1 MSTSETFSY
10 RIADRLRGVDSSP
23 VRDLLE
29 VVSAEGVISF
39 AGGVPDPAYFEVE
52 DIKAA
57 YDWVFEHQ
65 PQRALQYASSEGE
78 VELRE
83 QAARRISRHLPT
95 TAEQIQVTT
104 GSQEGLFVVAQA
116 LVNRGDTILVER
128 PTYLAAVQAFDL
140 NGAHMVGVPTDEHG
154 VLPDELERLIAEHDP
169 TFVYLIPS
177 FQNPSGICMSMER
190 RRAVADVL
198 QRTGTALVEDDPYGE
213 LCYRG
218 GPLPPIASLPG
229 MSAQTILLNSVS
241 KIIAPGV
248 RVGWMRSEGPIQFTL
263 TVAKQAIGLQSPV
276 PDQLAVARYLDTA
289 DVEAHL
295 ERVRPVYAER
305 ARAMHAELERVLP
318 AGAQITRPDGGMFLW
333 VRLGHGIDTTR
344 LLQIAVEEGVAFVP
358 GTSFYAHDPD
368 ESTMRL
374 SFVTHGPDVIR
385 EGVDRLRRA
394 IERYLSERD

>member
-1 MSTSETFSY
+1 MSTSETFSF

-23 VRDLLE
+23 VRDLLD
-29 VVSAEGVISF
+29 VVSREGVISF
-39 AGGVPDPAYFEVE
+39 AGGVPDPEYFEVA

-78 VELRE
+78 RELRE

-116 LVNRGDTILVER
+116 LVNPGDTILVER

-154 VLPDELERLIAEHDP
+154 VLPDELERLIGEHAP
-169 TFVYLIPS
+169 KFVYLIPS
-177 FQNPSGICMSMER
+177 FQNPSGICMSVER
-190 RRAVADVL
+190 RQAVADVL
-198 QRTGTALVEDDPYGE
+198 RRTGTALVEDDPYGE
-213 LCYRG
+213 LCYTG
-218 GPLPPIASLPG
+218 EPLAPIASLPG

-276 PDQLAVARYLDTA
+276 PDQLAVARYLETA

-305 ARAMHAELERVLP
+305 ARAMYAELETVLP

-344 LLQIAVEEGVAFVP
+344 LLQLAVAEGVAFVP
-358 GTSFYAHDPD
+358 GESFYAHDPD
-368 ESTMRL
+368 TSTMRL
-374 SFVTHGPDVIR
+374 SFVTHGPEKIR

-394 IERYLSERD
+394 LERYEAERG

>member
-1 MSTSETFSY
+1 MSTSEPFSF

-29 VVSAEGVISF
+29 VVSKEGVISF
-39 AGGVPDPAYFEVE
+39 AGGVPDPAYFEV
-52 DIKAA
+52 DDVKAA
-57 YDWVFEHQ
+57 YEWVFANH
-65 PQRALQYASSEGE
+65 PARALQYASSEGE
-78 VELRE
+78 LELRE
-83 QAARRISRHLPT
+83 QAARRVSRHLPT
-95 TAEQIQVTT
+95 TADQVQVTT

-116 LVNRGDTILVER
+116 LVNPGDVILVER

-154 VLPDELERLIAEHDP
+154 VVPEELERLIAEHSP

-177 FQNPSGICMSMER
+177 FQNPSGICMPVER

-198 QRTGTALVEDDPYGE
+198 LRTGAALVEDDPYGE
-213 LCYRG
+213 LCYTG
-218 GPLPPIASLPG
+218 EPMAPIASLPG

-248 RVGWMRSEGPIQFTL
+248 RIGWMRSEGPIQFTL

-276 PDQLAVARYLDTA
+276 PDQLAVARYLATA

-305 ARAMHAELERVLP
+305 ARAMFAELEAVLP
-318 AGAQITRPDGGMFLW
+318 QDAHITRPDGGMFLW
-333 VRLGHGIDTTR
+333 VRLGHGIDTAR
-344 LLQIAVEEGVAFVP
+344 LLPLAVEEGVAFVP
-358 GTSFYAHDPD
+358 GASFYAHDPD

-374 SFVTHGPDVIR
+374 SFVTHAPDVIH
-385 EGVDRLRRA
+385 EGVQRLGRA
-394 IERYLSERD
+394 LARYGEL

>member
-1 MSTSETFSY
+1 MSTSQTFSF

-23 VRDLLE
+23 VRDLLD
-29 VVSAEGVISF
+29 VVSKEGVISF
-39 AGGVPDPAYFEVE
+39 AGGVPDPEYFEVA

-78 VELRE
+78 RELRE
-83 QAARRISRHLPT
+83 QAARRLSRHLPT
-95 TAEQIQVTT
+95 AASQIQVTT

-116 LVNRGDTILVER
+116 LVNPGDTILVER

-154 VLPDELERLIAEHDP
+154 VLPDELERLIGEHDP
-169 TFVYLIPS
+169 KFVYLIPS
-177 FQNPSGICMSMER
+177 FQNPSGICMSVER

-198 QRTGTALVEDDPYGE
+198 LRTGAALVEDDPYGE
-213 LCYRG
+213 LCYTG

-276 PDQLAVARYLDTA
+276 PDQLAVARYLETA

-305 ARAMHAELERVLP
+305 ARAMHAELEKVLP
-318 AGAQITRPDGGMFLW
+318 AGAQVTRPDGGMFLW

-394 IERYLSERD
+394 IERYLSEQD